1 MARRDRAADR
11 APERVAVRAPVRGRA
26 TSGIDEAAAR
36 TVLLVREIESA
47 PSDAASWSAADRAW
61 ASRSALDSVGRDAG
75 ASRFLV
81 ARAELALQ
89 RLLPREPVLAAWLA
103 PKGWR
108 AGALVWALLIGAAV
122 GLGIDSLGSHRLIN
136 LLAPPLWGVL
146 VWNLAV
152 YALLAVAALRRLGPA
167 RSDATRTL
175 DKLSARHGPLT
186 RWLHAALTS
195 APWAPRAS
203 TQGGRGAAAVLHAFA
218 PAWARVSLPQN
229 LARAEMLLHG
239 AAGAL
244 ALGLIAGL
252 YLRGLVFDYRA
263 GWQSTFLDAATAHAV
278 LSFVLAPAAAV
289 TGITLPDASGFE
301 ALRSAAPLAPGG
313 ATSGA
318 TSGAIGNAIGSAT
331 AAPWIH
337 LLAASLG
344 LFVVLPRFVLCLA
357 SAARAR
363 WLAAHVHVPLHEP
376 YFQRLLRE
384 QRGAAASIQVL
395 PYAQAPPAQA
405 LLSLQ
410 ALFARALGQNTSVQV
425 GDTIA
430 FGAEDEV
437 RAAPAF
443 PAGTT
448 HALLWFDMAATP
460 EPEHHG
466 RIAAALAQSAAASGA
481 AAMLLLDQ
489 TAFVRRFAQTPNRIA
504 ERLAAWRQLADAAQ
518 LSLLAVDFDPARVGR
533 AEGELWA
540 ALEAAPPGFDSE
552 FAP

>member
-1 MARRDRAADR
+1 MARRDRA
-11 APERVAVRAPVRGRA
+11 PVRGRE

-203 TQGGRGAAAVLHAFA
+203 TQGGRGASAVLRTFA

-301 ALRSAAPLAPGG
+301 ALRSVAPLAPGG
-313 ATSGA
+313 
-318 TSGAIGNAIGSAT
+318 AT

-344 LFVVLPRFVLCLA
+344 LFVVLPRFVLCLIG
-357 SAARAR
+357 AARAR

-384 QRGAAASIQVL
+384 QRGAAASIHVL

-405 LLSLQ
+405 LVSLQ
-410 ALFARALGQNTSVQV
+410 ALFARTLGQNTSVQV

-437 RAAPAF
+437 HAAPAF

-448 HALLWFDMAATP
+448 HALLWFDMAASP

-466 RIAAALAQSAAASGA
+466 RIAAALAQNAAASGA
-481 AAMLLLDQ
+481 AAMLLVDQ
-489 TAFVRRFAQTPNRIA
+489 TAFVRRFEQTPNRIA
-504 ERLAAWRQLADAAQ
+504 ERLTAWRQLAEAAQ
-518 LSLLAVDFDPARVGR
+518 LSLLAVDFDPARLGR
-533 AEGELWA
+533 AEGDLWA
-540 ALEAAPPGFDSE
+540 ALEAAPPGVDSE

>member
-1 MARRDRAADR
+1 MSDA
-11 APERVAVRAPVRGRA
+11 
-26 TSGIDEAAAR
+26 SGIDEAAAR
-36 TVLLVREIESA
+36 AVLLVREVESG
-47 PSDAASWSAADRAW
+47 PTDAASWSAADRAW
-61 ASRSALDSVGRDAG
+61 ASRSALDSVGRDAS
-75 ASRFLV
+75 ASDFLV

-103 PKGWR
+103 HKVWR

-122 GLGIDSLGSHRLIN
+122 GLAVDSLGSHRLIN

-146 VWNLAV
+146 AWNLAV
-152 YALLAVAALRRLGPA
+152 YVLLTVPALARLWPA
-167 RSDATRTL
+167 RRDAPGAPH
-175 DKLSARHGPLT
+175 KPPASHGPLT
-186 RWLHAALTS
+186 RWLHTALT
-195 APWAPRAS
+195 AMPRAPRAS
-203 TQGGRGAAAVLHAFA
+203 SPSAPGAAAVLRGFA

-229 LARAEMLLHG
+229 LARAAMLLHG

-289 TGITLPDASGFE
+289 TGIALPDASAFE
-301 ALRSAAPLAPGG
+301 ALRSAVPPAPGSV
-313 ATSGA
+313 AS
-318 TSGAIGNAIGSAT
+318 SAT

-363 WLAAHVHVPLHEP
+363 WLASHVRVPLHEP

-384 QRGAAASIQVL
+384 QRGEAASIHVL
-395 PYAQAPPAQA
+395 PYAQAPSAQA

-410 ALFARALGQNTSVQV
+410 ALFARALGENTSVLV
-425 GDTIA
+425 GHTIA
-430 FGAEDEV
+430 FGAEDELH
-437 RAAPAF
+437 AAPTL

-466 RIAAALAQSAAASGA
+466 RIAAALVQNAAANGA
-481 AAMLLLDQ
+481 TAMLLLDQ
-489 TAFVRRFAQTPNRIA
+489 TAFARRFAQTPKRIA
-504 ERLAAWRQLADAAQ
+504 ERLTAWQQFAEAARLI
-518 LSLLAVDFDPARVGR
+518 LLAVDFDPARVGR
-533 AEGELWA
+533 AESGLWA
-540 ALEAAPPGFDSE
+540 ALEAAPPGVDSE
-552 FAP
+552 FPP

>member
-1 MARRDRAADR
+1 M
-11 APERVAVRAPVRGRA
+11 
-26 TSGIDEAAAR
+26 
-36 TVLLVREIESA
+36 LLVREIEA
-47 PSDAASWSAADRAW
+47 VPSDAASWSAADRTW
-61 ASRSALDSVGRDAG
+61 ASRSALDSVGRDAS

-103 PKGWR
+103 HKGWR
-108 AGALVWALLIGAAV
+108 AGALVWALLIGAAL
-122 GLGIDSLGSHRLIN
+122 GLAVDSLGSHRLIN

-146 VWNLAV
+146 IWNLAV
-152 YALLAVAALRRLGPA
+152 YALLAVAALRRLWPA
-167 RSDATRTL
+167 RSDATRSA
-175 DKLSARHGPLT
+175 DNLSARHGPLT

-203 TQGGRGAAAVLHAFA
+203 TQGARGAAAVLRDFA

-229 LARAEMLLHG
+229 LARAAMLLHG
-239 AAGAL
+239 AAAAL

-289 TGITLPDASGFE
+289 TGIMLPDASAFE
-301 ALRSAAPLAPGG
+301 TLRSMAPLAPGHV
-313 ATSGA
+313 AD
-318 TSGAIGNAIGSAT
+318 SAT

-384 QRGAAASIQVL
+384 QRGAAASIHVL

-443 PAGTT
+443 RAGTT

-466 RIAAALAQSAAASGA
+466 RIAAALAQSAAANGV

-489 TAFVRRFAQTPNRIA
+489 TAFVRRFAQAPNRIA
-504 ERLAAWRQLADAAQ
+504 ERLAAWQQLAEAAQ

-533 AEGELWA
+533 AEHELWA

>member
-1 MARRDRAADR
+1 M
-11 APERVAVRAPVRGRA
+11 
-26 TSGIDEAAAR
+26 
-36 TVLLVREIESA
+36 LLVREIEA
-47 PSDAASWSAADRAW
+47 VPSDAASWSAADRAW
-61 ASRSALDSVGRDAG
+61 ASRSALDSVGRDAS

-81 ARAELALQ
+81 ARAKLALQ

-103 PKGWR
+103 HKGRR
-108 AGALVWALLIGAAV
+108 AGALVWALLIGAAL

-146 VWNLAV
+146 IWNLAV
-152 YALLAVAALRRLGPA
+152 YALLAVAALRCLGPA
-167 RSDATRTL
+167 RSDATRSA

-186 RWLHAALTS
+186 RGLHAALTS

-203 TQGGRGAAAVLHAFA
+203 TQGSRGAAAVLRDFA

-229 LARAEMLLHG
+229 LARAAMLLHG
-239 AAGAL
+239 AAAAL

-289 TGITLPDASGFE
+289 TGITLPDASAFE
-301 ALRSAAPLAPGG
+301 ALRSMAPLAPGNV
-313 ATSGA
+313 AD
-318 TSGAIGNAIGSAT
+318 SAT

-384 QRGAAASIQVL
+384 QRGEAASIHVL

-410 ALFARALGQNTSVQV
+410 ALFARALGQNSSVQV

-437 RAAPAF
+437 QAAPTV

-466 RIAAALAQSAAASGA
+466 HIAAALAQSAAATGA
-481 AAMLLLDQ
+481 AALLLLDQ

-504 ERLAAWRQLADAAQ
+504 ERLAAWQQLAEAAQ
-518 LSLLAVDFDPARVGR
+518 LSLLAIDFDPARLGR

-540 ALEAAPPGFDSE
+540 ALEATPPGVDSE
-552 FAP
+552 FPP

>member
-1 MARRDRAADR
+1 MR
-11 APERVAVRAPVRGRA
+11 EVE
-26 TSGIDEAAAR
+26 SG
-36 TVLLVREIESA
+36 

-61 ASRSALDSVGRDAG
+61 ASRSALDSVGRDAS

-81 ARAELALQ
+81 ARAEFALL
-89 RLLPREPVLAAWLA
+89 RLLPREPVLAGWLA
-103 PKGWR
+103 HKGWR

-122 GLGIDSLGSHRLIN
+122 GVGIDSLGSHRLIN
-136 LLAPPLWGVL
+136 LLDPPLWGVL
-146 VWNLAV
+146 VWNLAI
-152 YALLAVAALRRLGPA
+152 YGLLAVAALPRLGRA
-167 RSDATRTL
+167 RSDATRSS

-203 TQGGRGAAAVLHAFA
+203 TQGGRGAAAVLRAFA

-278 LSFVLAPAAAV
+278 LSVLLAPAAAV

-313 ATSGA
+313 ATSG
-318 TSGAIGNAIGSAT
+318 AIGSAT

-437 RAAPAF
+437 HAAPAF

-448 HALLWFDMAATP
+448 HALLWFDMAASP

-466 RIAAALAQSAAASGA
+466 RIAAALAQNAAANGTT
-481 AAMLLLDQ
+481 AMLLLDQ

-504 ERLAAWRQLADAAQ
+504 ERLAAWRQLAEAAQ
-518 LSLLAVDFDPARVGR
+518 LSLLAVDFDPARLGR

-540 ALEAAPPGFDSE
+540 ALEAAPPGVDSE
-552 FAP
+552 FPP

>member
-1 MARRDRAADR
+1 MR
-11 APERVAVRAPVRGRA
+11 EVE
-26 TSGIDEAAAR
+26 SG
-36 TVLLVREIESA
+36 

-61 ASRSALDSVGRDAG
+61 ASRSALDSVGRDAS

-81 ARAELALQ
+81 ARAEFALL
-89 RLLPREPVLAAWLA
+89 RLLPREPVLAGWLA
-103 PKGWR
+103 HKGWR

-122 GLGIDSLGSHRLIN
+122 GVGIDSLGSHRLIN
-136 LLAPPLWGVL
+136 LLDPPLWGVL
-146 VWNLAV
+146 VWNLAI
-152 YALLAVAALRRLGPA
+152 YGLLAVAALPRLGRA
-167 RSDATRTL
+167 RSDATRSS

-203 TQGGRGAAAVLHAFA
+203 TQGGRGAAAVLRAFA

-278 LSFVLAPAAAV
+278 LSVLLAPAAAV

-318 TSGAIGNAIGSAT
+318 TSGAIGSAT

-437 RAAPAF
+437 HAAPAF

-448 HALLWFDMAATP
+448 HALLWFDMAASP

-466 RIAAALAQSAAASGA
+466 RIAAALAQNAAANGTT
-481 AAMLLLDQ
+481 AMLLLDQ

-504 ERLAAWRQLADAAQ
+504 ERLAAWRQLAEAAQ
-518 LSLLAVDFDPARVGR
+518 LSLLAVDFDPARLGR

-540 ALEAAPPGFDSE
+540 ALEAAPPGVDSE
-552 FAP
+552 FPP

>member
-1 MARRDRAADR
+1 MR
-11 APERVAVRAPVRGRA
+11 EVE
-26 TSGIDEAAAR
+26 SG
-36 TVLLVREIESA
+36 
-47 PSDAASWSAADRAW
+47 PPDAASWSAADRAW
-61 ASRSALDSVGRDAG
+61 ASRSALDSVGRDAS
-75 ASRFLV
+75 APRFLV

-103 PKGWR
+103 HSGWR

-122 GLGIDSLGSHRLIN
+122 GLAIDSLGSHRLIN

-146 VWNLAV
+146 VWNLVV
-152 YALLAVAALRRLGPA
+152 YGLLAVAALPRLWPA
-167 RSDATRTL
+167 RRDATRAQPTPPV
-175 DKLSARHGPLT
+175 RHGPLT

-195 APWAPRAS
+195 TPWAPRAS
-203 TQGGRGAAAVLHAFA
+203 SLAAPGAAAVLRGFA
-218 PAWARVSLPQN
+218 PTWARFSLPQN
-229 LARAEMLLHG
+229 LARAAMLLHG

-263 GWQSTFLDAATAHAV
+263 GWQSTFLDAATVHAV

-301 ALRSAAPLAPGG
+301 ALRSAAALAPGSAPG
-313 ATSGA
+313 SATS
-318 TSGAIGNAIGSAT
+318 SAT

-363 WLAAHVHVPLHEP
+363 RLAAHVHVPLHEP

-384 QRGAAASIQVL
+384 QRSEAARIHVL

-410 ALFARALGQNTSVQV
+410 ALFARALGQNTSVKV
-425 GDTIA
+425 GETIA
-430 FGAEDEV
+430 FGTEDELH
-437 RAAPAF
+437 AAPTL
-443 PAGTT
+443 PVGTT

-460 EPEHHG
+460 EQEHHG
-466 RIAAALAQSAAASGA
+466 RIAAALAQSAAANGA
-481 AAMLLLDQ
+481 VALLLLDQ
-489 TAFVRRFAQTPNRIA
+489 TAFARRFAQTPNRIA
-504 ERLAAWRQLADAAQ
+504 ERLTTWQQLADAAQ
-518 LSLLAVDFDPARVGR
+518 LSLLAVDFDPIRVGR

-540 ALEAAPPGFDSE
+540 ALDAAPRGVDSE
-552 FAP
+552 FPP